1 MKDIHVVAHTHWD
14 FEWYFTRQEAQ
25 VQFAYHMD
33 EVFRALENNNL
44 NYYVLDGQI
53 SILDDY
59 LSVFPEKKYLVKKY
73 VSEKR
78 LFIGPWYTQVDEMV
92 TSGESM
98 VRNLN
103 LGMDYANNLGG
114 SMKVGYLPDSFGQS
128 QDIPKIYNGLG
139 INKAIFW
146 RGMPSDI
153 DTKYFYWTSNDG
165 SKVLTAN
172 IRNGYTAGIE
182 LIENDDFEELIKK
195 TIKDTESS
203 HLVLPVG
210 GDQRP
215 VDFNLKERVD
225 LANKEDKDIRFV
237 ESNYLNFFSKL
248 KEEDLPTL
256 SGEFI
261 DPSVSKIHRGIYSS
275 RADLKQ
281 LYDQLE
287 RTMIYQVEPLSTI
300 ANEKGLSPKQGM
312 IDDIW
317 KTISLG
323 QAHDSSGA
331 CNSDKTNLDIRQRGI
346 NALQQAESIRDYLLR
361 KMSISTDSTLTNDL
375 FLWNPL
381 PFEINEVREY
391 TLTTKSPNFE
401 LKDANNNRIKFEIIQ
416 QTKKNFAVIRRNP
429 DEMNDDFYYITK
441 IACRSEIPAMDWVQ
455 YNVLE
460 NSENNSVRP
469 ETEEIENKKFKIFKD
484 ETGLNLYDKNKKKY
498 YKNFLSVEDGGD
510 EGDNYDYSPAFH
522 DWIINLNFSN
532 ALVNA
537 KQGELVS
544 ELHLKGSWQLPFDL
558 EARKEKKLNGEV
570 LYDLVLKLYEDKN
583 AIDISLNIDNQV
595 KDHRLRLVINTDIKS
610 EFSYADTP
618 FGIIKR
624 PVEDKHL
631 YDWKEIG
638 YKEEPTSMRP
648 MIHFA
653 NMHSDSTSFSFL
665 GKGAKDFQIIGEDF
679 DQLAITI
686 MRGVGYIGRPDMLR
700 RPGDASGLQTTVVET
715 PDSQLI
721 GEFTFEGKLL
731 IDDTFDPNDIQHNY
745 TLMTQENLY
754 YHDQLINPYTTPIQ
768 YFPINKTDELI
779 KHFSVFKLENLK
791 VTFSSLHNTRDQT
804 GYELRLLNASNTPIH
819 DPGIIDLKIN
829 SNIVKLNLKGE
840 LDESL
845 ANNVERYSLEP
856 FKPGEVR
863 TYGIFPNK
871 H

>member
-33 EVFRALENNNL
+33 EVFKALENNKL
-44 NYYVLDGQI
+44 NHYVLDGQI

-59 LSVFPEKKYLVKKY
+59 LSVFPEKTDLVKKY

-103 LGMDYANNLGG
+103 LGMDYANDMGG
-114 SMKVGYLPDSFGQS
+114 SMMVGYLPDSFGQS
-128 QDIPKIYNGLG
+128 QDIPKIYSGLG
-139 INKAIFW
+139 INKAVFW

-182 LIENDDFEELIKK
+182 LIENDDFESLIKR
-195 TIKDTESS
+195 TIKDTESN

-215 VDFNLKERVD
+215 VDFNLKERID
-225 LANKEDKDIRFV
+225 LANKEDEDIRFV

-248 KEEDLPTL
+248 KEEELPSI

-287 RTMIYQVEPLSTI
+287 RIMIYQVEPLSAI

-331 CNSDKTNLDIRQRGI
+331 CNSDKTNLDIKQRGI

-361 KMSISTDSTLTNDL
+361 KMSISVEDNLTNDL

-381 PFEINEVREY
+381 PFGINEVREY
-391 TLTTKSPNFE
+391 TITTKYPNFG
-401 LKDANNNRIKFEIIQ
+401 LKDNDNKEIKFEIIK
-416 QTKKNFAVIRRNP
+416 QTKKNFGVLRRNP
-429 DEMNDDFYYITK
+429 EEMKDDFYYITK
-441 IACRSEIPAMDWVQ
+441 FACRAEIPAMDWIQ
-455 YNVLE
+455 YKVLE
-460 NSENNSVRP
+460 NSKNHSVQSD
-469 ETEEIENKKFKIFKD
+469 TKEIENENFRIFKD
-484 ETGLNLYDKNKKKY
+484 EFGLNLYDKNKEKY

-522 DWIINLNFSN
+522 DWIINLDFSN
-532 ALVNA
+532 AIISA
-537 KQGELVS
+537 KQGELVN
-544 ELHLKGSWQLPFDL
+544 ELHLEGNWQLPFDL
-558 EARKEKKLNGEV
+558 KARKDKDLNGEV
-570 LYDLVLKLYEDKN
+570 SYDLILKIYEDKN
-583 AIDISLNIDNQV
+583 TIDISLNIDNQV
-595 KDHRLRLVINTDIKS
+595 KDHRLRLVINIDIKS
-610 EFSYADTP
+610 KFSYADTP
-618 FGIIKR
+618 FGIIER
-624 PVEDKHL
+624 PVKDKHL
-631 YDWKEIG
+631 DDWKEIG

-653 NMHSDSTSFSFL
+653 NVHSDNSSFSFL

-679 DQLAITI
+679 EQLAITI

-731 IDDTFDPNDIQHNY
+731 IDDVFDPNHIQQNY

-768 YFPINKTDELI
+768 YFPINRAEELV
-779 KHFSVFKLENLK
+779 KHFSVFNLENLQ
-791 VTFSSLHNTRDQT
+791 VTFSSLQNTGDQT
-804 GYELRLLNASNTPIH
+804 GYELRLLNVSDKPIQN
-819 DPGIIDLKIN
+819 PGVIDLKIN

-840 LDESL
+840 LVESL
-845 ANNVERYSLEP
+845 ANNIERYSLEP
-856 FKPGEVR
+856 FKPGEIR
-863 TYGIFPNK
+863 TYGIFPNI